1 MRVSL
6 IVAASANNVIGVQ
19 GKLPWRLPA
28 DLKRFREVTTGKP
41 IVMGRLTWDSIGRPL
56 PNRQN
61 IIISRNPDFAAPG
74 CVVVDSPEAAIEA
87 AGNADEVMIIG
98 GGHIYREFLPRTDRI
113 YMTRVDVEIDG
124 DAHFPALLEVDWC
137 ETHRE
142 SFPAQEGQEY
152 AFDIVTLERRSKA
165 GGEPS

>member
-1 MRVSL
+1 MLVSL

-28 DLKRFREVTTGKP
+28 DLKRFKEITTGKP

-74 CVVVDSPEAAIEA
+74 CDVVGSPDAAIEA
-87 AGNADEVMIIG
+87 AGAAGEVMIIG
-98 GGHIYREFLPRTDRI
+98 GGHIYREFLSRADRI

-124 DAHFPALLEVDWC
+124 DAHFPSLPENDWC
-137 ETHRE
+137 ETDRE
-142 SFPAQEGQEY
+142 SFPAQDGQDH
-152 AFDIVTLERRSKA
+152 AFDFIVMERI
-165 GGEPS
+165 EPR